1 MTGTRGSGGNRV
13 DSVDVLVV
21 SWNGRRHLETL
32 LPALEAQRDPGAA
45 VGIRL
50 FDNGS
55 TDGTAAWVRSAHP
68 GVEIVEHSAN
78 LGFAAAN
85 NRLAERSS
93 ADALVLVNNDTRPQG
108 DWLAELVAALR
119 AAPPDAAALS
129 GCIVDWEGE
138 RLDFGRGVMAFDGH
152 AFQLDYRRPLTEA
165 DVPAEGAELLFA
177 CGGNMIARRDA
188 FLAAG
193 GFDESY
199 FAYLED
205 VDLGWRFWS
214 GGERVLSAPRAVVRH
229 RSKATSDLLGNASR
243 GLLFER
249 NAYFT
254 AFKNYDAEL
263 WPLLMPAVQLTLLAR
278 TQQLLV
284 RRNPGGEILALDP
297 FDMAAD
303 GSEAAAGGGATP
315 AGGGAM
321 PAGGGAVPA
330 GGGAVPAGGGAMPAA
345 GAAMAAA
352 GAAMAAGGRG
362 GGPRAAADSAPRG
375 LWQRTRDVVAL
386 RTRLRRL
393 ARRLGGLPAGAPA
406 IVDDQTVAQVR
417 ALSAIVR
424 GLDAAAERRRLVQA
438 RRRRPDRE
446 ILERFPLYLVPTYP
460 GDEDLFASEGFRSL
474 WPESVVPV
482 RRRLED
488 VMEVER

>member
-1 MTGTRGSGGNRV
+1 MNVQGAGGGGSGRARV

-32 LPALEAQRDPGAA
+32 LPALAEQRDPGAA

-55 TDGTAAWVRSAHP
+55 TDGTAAWVRAEHP
-68 GVEIVEHSAN
+68 DVEVVEHPVN
-78 LGFAAAN
+78 LGFSAAN
-85 NRLAERSS
+85 NRLAEGSS
-93 ADALVLVNNDTRPQG
+93 ADAVALVNNDTRPRP

-119 AAPPDAAALS
+119 AAPPDVAALS

-152 AFQLDYRRPLTEA
+152 AFQLDYGRPLAEV
-165 DVPAEGAELLFA
+165 DVPAEGAELLFP

-188 FLAAG
+188 FLRAG

-229 RSKATSDLLGNASR
+229 RSKATSDLLGNANR

-249 NAYFT
+249 NAWFT

-263 WPLLMPAVQLTLLAR
+263 WPQLMPAVQLTLLAR
-278 TQQLLV
+278 TQELLV
-284 RRNPGGEILALDP
+284 RCNPGGGALAHDP
-297 FDMAAD
+297 FRVAAE
-303 GSEAAAGGGATP
+303 GGKAAVGGRGARP
-315 AGGGAM
+315 A
-321 PAGGGAVPA
+321 
-330 GGGAVPAGGGAMPAA
+330 PAA
-345 GAAMAAA
+345 GTA
-352 GAAMAAGGRG
+352 GTAGT
-362 GGPRAAADSAPRG
+362 APRG
-375 LWQRTRDVVAL
+375 LWQRARDIVAL
-386 RTRLRRL
+386 RTRLRGL

-424 GLDAAAERRRLVQA
+424 GLDGASEARRLVQA

-446 ILERFPLYLVPTYP
+446 ILERFPLYVVPTYP
-460 GDEDLFASEGFRSL
+460 GDEDLFGSEGFRSL

-482 RRRLED
+482 RVRLED
-488 VMEVER
+488 VMEMER

>member
-1 MTGTRGSGGNRV
+1 MSDRV
-13 DSVDVLVV
+13 GSVDILVV
-21 SWNGRRHLETL
+21 SWNGLRHLETL

-55 TDGTAAWVRSAHP
+55 TDGTAAWLRSEHP
-68 GVEIVEHSAN
+68 GVDLVEHPTN
-78 LGFAAAN
+78 LGFSAAN
-85 NRLAERSS
+85 NRLAESSS
-93 ADALVLVNNDTRPQG
+93 ADALVLVNNDTRPRP

-119 AAPPDAAALS
+119 AAPPDVAALS

-152 AFQLDYRRPLTEA
+152 AFQLDYGRLLEA
-165 DVPAEGAELLFA
+165 VETPAEGAELLFP

-188 FLAAG
+188 FLSAG

-214 GGERVLSAPRAVVRH
+214 GGERVLSAPRAVVHH
-229 RSKATSDLLGNASR
+229 RSKATSDLLGNANR

-263 WPLLMPAVQLTLLAR
+263 WPRLMPAVQLTLLAR
-278 TQQLLV
+278 TQHLLA
-284 RRNPGGEILALDP
+284 RCNPNGDVLAQDP
-297 FDMAAD
+297 FRTAVD
-303 GSEAAAGGGATP
+303 GSGP
-315 AGGGAM
+315 APGDR
-321 PAGGGAVPA
+321 GAVSR
-330 GGGAVPAGGGAMPAA
+330 
-345 GAAMAAA
+345 AAA
-352 GAAMAAGGRG
+352 GAAR
-362 GGPRAAADSAPRG
+362 RG
-375 LWQRTRDVVAL
+375 LWQRARDVVAL
-386 RTRLRRL
+386 RTRLRGL

-406 IVDDQTVAQVR
+406 VVDDQTVAQVR

-424 GLDAAAERRRLVQA
+424 GLDGASERRRLVQA

-446 ILERFPLYLVPTYP
+446 ILERFPLYVVPTYP
-460 GDEDLFASEGFRSL
+460 GDEQLFASEGFLSL
-474 WPESVVPV
+474 WPEDLAPV
-482 RRRLED
+482 RLRLDD

>member
-1 MTGTRGSGGNRV
+1 MSVGV
-13 DSVDVLVV
+13 DSVDILVV

-55 TDGTAAWVRSAHP
+55 TDGTAAWVRSEHP
-68 GVEIVEHSAN
+68 GVGLVEHPTN
-78 LGFAAAN
+78 LGFSAAN
-85 NRLAERSS
+85 NRLAEASA
-93 ADALVLVNNDTRPQG
+93 ADALVLVNNDTRPRP
-108 DWLAELVAALR
+108 DWLAELVAAIR
-119 AAPPDAAALS
+119 ATPPDVAALS

-152 AFQLDYRRPLTEA
+152 AFQLDYGRLLEA
-165 DVPAEGAELLFA
+165 VETPAEGAELLFP

-188 FLAAG
+188 FLSAG

-214 GGERVLSAPRAVVRH
+214 GGERVLSAPRAVVHH
-229 RSKATSDLLGNASR
+229 RSKATSNLLGNANR

-263 WPLLMPAVQLTLLAR
+263 WPQLMPAVQLTLLAR
-278 TQQLLV
+278 TQHMLA
-284 RRNPGGEILALDP
+284 RCNPNGDVLALDP
-297 FDMAAD
+297 FRTAVD
-303 GSEAAAGGGATP
+303 GSEKASADRRAVPRGGAS
-315 AGGGAM
+315 A
-321 PAGGGAVPA
+321 
-330 GGGAVPAGGGAMPAA
+330 
-345 GAAMAAA
+345 
-352 GAAMAAGGRG
+352 
-362 GGPRAAADSAPRG
+362 APRG
-375 LWQRTRDVVAL
+375 LWQRARDIVAL
-386 RTRLRRL
+386 RTRLRRF

-406 IVDDQTVAQVR
+406 VVDDQTVAQVR

-424 GLDAAAERRRLVQA
+424 GLDGASERRRLVQA

-460 GDEDLFASEGFRSL
+460 GDEQLFASEGFESL
-474 WPESVVPV
+474 WPADVDPV
-482 RRRLED
+482 RLRLGD
-488 VMEVER
+488 VMEMER

>member
-1 MTGTRGSGGNRV
+1 MSDRV
-13 DSVDVLVV
+13 DSVDILVV

-32 LPALEAQRDPGAA
+32 LPALEAQRDPGAT

-55 TDGTAAWVRSAHP
+55 TDGTAAWVRS
-68 GVEIVEHSAN
+68 EHAGIDLVVHRTN
-78 LGFAAAN
+78 LGFSAAN
-85 NRLAERSS
+85 NRLAEASS
-93 ADALVLVNNDTRPQG
+93 ADALVLVNNDTRPRP

-119 AAPPDAAALS
+119 EAPPDVAALS
-129 GCIVDWEGE
+129 GCIVDWDGK

-152 AFQLDYRRPLTEA
+152 AFQLDYGRRLE
-165 DVPAEGAELLFA
+165 DVETPAEGAELLFP
-177 CGGNMIARRDA
+177 CGGNMIVRRDA
-188 FLAAG
+188 FLSAG

-214 GGERVLSAPRAVVRH
+214 GGERVLSAPRAVVHH
-229 RSKATSDLLGNASR
+229 RSKATSNLLGNANR

-263 WPLLMPAVQLTLLAR
+263 WPQLMPAVQLTLLAR
-278 TQQLLV
+278 TQHLLA
-284 RRNPGGEILALDP
+284 RCNPNGDVLALDP
-297 FDMAAD
+297 FRTAVD
-303 GSEAAAGGGATP
+303 GSGASS
-315 AGGGAM
+315 GDR
-321 PAGGGAVPA
+321 GAVSR
-330 GGGAVPAGGGAMPAA
+330 A
-345 GAAMAAA
+345 GA
-352 GAAMAAGGRG
+352 GA
-362 GGPRAAADSAPRG
+362 APRG
-375 LWQRTRDVVAL
+375 LWQRARDVVAL

-406 IVDDQTVAQVR
+406 VVDDQTVAQVR

-424 GLDAAAERRRLVQA
+424 GLDGASERRRLVQA

-446 ILERFPLYLVPTYP
+446 ILERFPLYVVPTYP
-460 GDEDLFASEGFRSL
+460 GDEQLFASEGFRSL
-474 WPESVVPV
+474 WPEDLAPV
-482 RRRLED
+482 RLRLDD

>member
-1 MTGTRGSGGNRV
+1 MSHQV
-13 DSVDVLVV
+13 DSVDILVV

-45 VGIRL
+45 ARIRL

-55 TDGTAAWVRSAHP
+55 TDGTAAWLRSEHP
-68 GVEIVEHSAN
+68 GVDLVEHPTN
-78 LGFAAAN
+78 LGFSAAN
-85 NRLAERSS
+85 NRLAESSS
-93 ADALVLVNNDTRPQG
+93 ADALVLVNNDTRPRP

-119 AAPPDAAALS
+119 AAPPDVAALS

-152 AFQLDYRRPLTEA
+152 AFQLDYGRLLEA
-165 DVPAEGAELLFA
+165 VETPAEGAELLFP

-188 FLAAG
+188 FLSAG

-214 GGERVLSAPRAVVRH
+214 GGERVLSAPRAVVHH
-229 RSKATSDLLGNASR
+229 RSKATSNLLGNANR

-263 WPLLMPAVQLTLLAR
+263 WPQLMPAVQLTLLAR
-278 TQQLLV
+278 TQHLLA
-284 RRNPGGEILALDP
+284 RCNPNGDVLALDP
-297 FDMAAD
+297 FRTHAD
-303 GSEAAAGGGATP
+303 GSEGASGDRDVAPPT
-315 AGGGAM
+315 
-321 PAGGGAVPA
+321 
-330 GGGAVPAGGGAMPAA
+330 
-345 GAAMAAA
+345 
-352 GAAMAAGGRG
+352 
-362 GGPRAAADSAPRG
+362 GPDAAPRG
-375 LWQRTRDVVAL
+375 LWQRARDVVAL
-386 RTRLRRL
+386 RTRLRRV

-406 IVDDQTVAQVR
+406 VVDDQTVAQLR

-424 GLDAAAERRRLVQA
+424 GLDGASERRRLVQA

-446 ILERFPLYLVPTYP
+446 ILERFPLYVVPTYP
-460 GDEDLFASEGFRSL
+460 GDEQLFASEGFLSL
-474 WPESVVPV
+474 WPEDLAPV
-482 RRRLED
+482 RLRLDD

>member
-1 MTGTRGSGGNRV
+1 MSGRVAGAAGADGGRARV

-55 TDGTAAWVRSAHP
+55 TDGTAAWVRSEHP
-68 GVEIVEHSAN
+68 GVEIVEHPVN
-78 LGFAAAN
+78 LGFSAAN

-93 ADALVLVNNDTRPQG
+93 ADALALVNNDTRPRP
-108 DWLAELVAALR
+108 DWLAELVAALK
-119 AAPPDAAALS
+119 AAPPDVAALS

-152 AFQLDYRRPLTEA
+152 AFQLDYGRPLREV

-188 FLAAG
+188 FLQAG

-229 RSKATSDLLGNASR
+229 RSKATSDLLGNANR

-249 NAYFT
+249 NAWFT

-263 WPLLMPAVQLTLLAR
+263 WPQLMPAVQLTLLAR
-278 TQQLLV
+278 TQELLV
-284 RRNPGGEILALDP
+284 RCNPGGGALAHDP
-297 FDMAAD
+297 FRAAAD
-303 GSEAAAGGGATP
+303 GGKA
-315 AGGGAM
+315 
-321 PAGGGAVPA
+321 
-330 GGGAVPAGGGAMPAA
+330 
-345 GAAMAAA
+345 
-352 GAAMAAGGRG
+352 AAGGRG
-362 GGPRAAADSAPRG
+362 ARPAPGAGAAGMAAGAGTAAGSAAVGKVASTAPRG
-375 LWQRTRDVVAL
+375 LWQRARDVVAL

-393 ARRLGGLPAGAPA
+393 ARRLAGLPAGAPA
-406 IVDDQTVAQVR
+406 VVDDQTVAQVR

-424 GLDAAAERRRLVQA
+424 GLDGASEARRLVQA

-446 ILERFPLYLVPTYP
+446 ILERFPLYVVPTYP
-460 GDEDLFASEGFRSL
+460 GDEDLFESEGFRSL

-482 RRRLED
+482 RLRLED

>member
-1 MTGTRGSGGNRV
+1 MSDRV
-13 DSVDVLVV
+13 DSVDILVV

-32 LPALEAQRDPGAA
+32 LPALEAQRDPGAT

-55 TDGTAAWVRSAHP
+55 TDGTAAWVRS
-68 GVEIVEHSAN
+68 EHAGIDLVVQRTN
-78 LGFAAAN
+78 LGFSAAN
-85 NRLAERSS
+85 NRLAEASS
-93 ADALVLVNNDTRPQG
+93 ADALVLVNNDTRPRP

-119 AAPPDAAALS
+119 EAPPDVAALS
-129 GCIVDWEGE
+129 GCIVDWDGK

-152 AFQLDYRRPLTEA
+152 AFQLDYGRRLE
-165 DVPAEGAELLFA
+165 DVETPAEGAELLFP
-177 CGGNMIARRDA
+177 CGGNMIVRRDA
-188 FLAAG
+188 FLSAG

-214 GGERVLSAPRAVVRH
+214 GGERVLSAPRAVVHH
-229 RSKATSDLLGNASR
+229 RSKATSNLLGNANR

-263 WPLLMPAVQLTLLAR
+263 WPQLMPAVQLTLLAR
-278 TQQLLV
+278 TQHLLA
-284 RRNPGGEILALDP
+284 RCNPNGDVLAQDP
-297 FDMAAD
+297 FRAAVD
-303 GSEAAAGGGATP
+303 GSEAAAS
-315 AGGGAM
+315 AGG
-321 PAGGGAVPA
+321 
-330 GGGAVPAGGGAMPAA
+330 
-345 GAAMAAA
+345 
-352 GAAMAAGGRG
+352 
-362 GGPRAAADSAPRG
+362 APRG
-375 LWQRTRDVVAL
+375 LWQRARDVVAL
-386 RTRLRRL
+386 RTRLRGL

-406 IVDDQTVAQVR
+406 VVDDQTVAQVR

-424 GLDAAAERRRLVQA
+424 GLDGASERRRLVQA

-446 ILERFPLYLVPTYP
+446 ILERFPLYVVPTYP
-460 GDEDLFASEGFRSL
+460 GDEQLFASEGFRSL
-474 WPESVVPV
+474 WPEDLAPV
-482 RRRLED
+482 RLRLDD

>member
-1 MTGTRGSGGNRV
+1 MSHQV
-13 DSVDVLVV
+13 DSVDILVV

-45 VGIRL
+45 TRIRL

-55 TDGTAAWVRSAHP
+55 TDGTAAWLRSEHP
-68 GVEIVEHSAN
+68 GVDLVEHATN
-78 LGFAAAN
+78 LGFSAAN
-85 NRLAERSS
+85 NRLAESSS
-93 ADALVLVNNDTRPQG
+93 ADALVLVNNDTRPRP

-119 AAPPDAAALS
+119 AAPPDVAALS

-152 AFQLDYRRPLTEA
+152 AFQLDYGRLLEA
-165 DVPAEGAELLFA
+165 VETPAEGAELLFP

-188 FLAAG
+188 FLSAG

-214 GGERVLSAPRAVVRH
+214 GGERVLSAPRAVVHH
-229 RSKATSDLLGNASR
+229 RSKATSNLLGNANR

-263 WPLLMPAVQLTLLAR
+263 WPQLMPAVQLTLLAR
-278 TQQLLV
+278 TQHLLA
-284 RRNPGGEILALDP
+284 RCNPNGDVLALDP
-297 FDMAAD
+297 FRMDAD
-303 GSEAAAGGGATP
+303 GSEGTSGD
-315 AGGGAM
+315 
-321 PAGGGAVPA
+321 
-330 GGGAVPAGGGAMPAA
+330 
-345 GAAMAAA
+345 
-352 GAAMAAGGRG
+352 RG
-362 GGPRAAADSAPRG
+362 VAPRTGPAPRG
-375 LWQRTRDVVAL
+375 LWQRARDVVAL
-386 RTRLRRL
+386 RTRLRRV

-406 IVDDQTVAQVR
+406 VVDDQAVAQLR

-424 GLDAAAERRRLVQA
+424 GLDGASERRRLVQA

-446 ILERFPLYLVPTYP
+446 ILERFPLYVVPTYP
-460 GDEDLFASEGFRSL
+460 GDEQLFASEGFLSL
-474 WPESVVPV
+474 WPEDLAPV
-482 RRRLED
+482 RLRLDD

>member
-1 MTGTRGSGGNRV
+1 MSDRV
-13 DSVDVLVV
+13 DSVDILVV

-55 TDGTAAWVRSAHP
+55 TDGTAAWVRSEHA
-68 GVEIVEHSAN
+68 GIDLVEHRTN
-78 LGFAAAN
+78 LGFSAAN
-85 NRLAERSS
+85 NRLAEGSS
-93 ADALVLVNNDTRPQG
+93 ADALVLVNNDTRPRP

-119 AAPPDAAALS
+119 EAPPDVAALS
-129 GCIVDWEGE
+129 GCIVDWEGK

-152 AFQLDYRRPLTEA
+152 AFQLDYGRLLE
-165 DVPAEGAELLFA
+165 DVETPTEGAELLFP
-177 CGGNMIARRDA
+177 CGGNMIVRRDA
-188 FLAAG
+188 FLSAG

-214 GGERVLSAPRAVVRH
+214 GGERVLSAPRAVVHH
-229 RSKATSDLLGNASR
+229 RSKATSNLLGNANR

-263 WPLLMPAVQLTLLAR
+263 WPQLMPAVQLTLLAR
-278 TQQLLV
+278 TQHLLA
-284 RRNPGGEILALDP
+284 RCNPNGDVLALDP
-297 FDMAAD
+297 FRAAAD
-303 GSEAAAGGGATP
+303 GSGAASGDRGAVSRAGAGG
-315 AGGGAM
+315 
-321 PAGGGAVPA
+321 
-330 GGGAVPAGGGAMPAA
+330 
-345 GAAMAAA
+345 
-352 GAAMAAGGRG
+352 
-362 GGPRAAADSAPRG
+362 APRG
-375 LWQRTRDVVAL
+375 LWQRARDVVAL

-406 IVDDQTVAQVR
+406 VVDDQTVAQVR

-424 GLDAAAERRRLVQA
+424 GLDGASERRRLVQA
-438 RRRRPDRE
+438 RRRRSDRE
-446 ILERFPLYLVPTYP
+446 ILERFPLYVVPTYP
-460 GDEDLFASEGFRSL
+460 GDEQLFASEGFRSL
-474 WPESVVPV
+474 WPEDLAPI
-482 RRRLED
+482 RLRLDD